1 MFCPQQPDLN
11 WRNPQVHNAMLDI
24 FRFWMKRGVDGFRLD
39 VFNEYYKDE
48 HFRDN
53 PTKPGIRPFERQ
65 VHLYDANQPEMLKLV
80 EEIRSVTD
88 AFPERYV
95 VGETFLAN
103 PKEAARYIGKDKLH
117 AAFNFDLL
125 GCPWNA
131 GKMQNA
137 LQHGENVLEEDAW
150 PTLVLNNHDNKR
162 SASRYHTGE
171 NDDRNKTAMTL
182 LLTARGT
189 PYLYYGE
196 EIGMRNIKVPY
207 NKIQDPPGK
216 RYFPFFPTRDACR
229 SPMQWDASPQAGFST
244 AEPWMAV
251 NPDYTFRNVEAQK
264 HDPDSLY
271 TFTRRLIELRKQ
283 HPALRKGLYQPLTF
297 DPKSLMAYLRQTND
311 EIILVA
317 LNYSRRP
324 IRLFLGNNFTS
335 KRWSL
340 LLSSKRTEF
349 EPLKGNALKL
359 LGNEAL
365 VVKVG

>member
-1 MFCPQQPDLN
+1 M
-11 WRNPQVHNAMLDI
+11 
-24 FRFWMKRGVDGFRLD
+24 
-39 VFNEYYKDE
+39 
-48 HFRDN
+48 
-53 PTKPGIRPFERQ
+53 
-65 VHLYDANQPEMLKLV
+65 
-80 EEIRSVTD
+80 
-88 AFPERYV
+88 
-95 VGETFLAN
+95 VGETFLAT
-103 PKEAARYIGKDKLH
+103 PKEAAKYTGKDKLH
-117 AAFNFDLL
+117 AAFNFELL

-162 SASRYHTGE
+162 SASRYHTRE

-216 RYFPFFPTRDACR
+216 RYFPFFPTHDACR
-229 SPMQWDASPQAGFST
+229 SPMQWEASPHAGFSSV
-244 AEPWMAV
+244 EPWMAIH
-251 NPDYTFRNVEAQK
+251 PDFTFRNVEAQK
-264 HDPDSLY
+264 HDPESLY
-271 TFTRRLIELRKQ
+271 NFTRRLIELRKQ

-317 LNYSRRP
+317 LNTAAAPSDFSLATTSP
-324 IRLFLGNNFTS
+324 AKNGLCCFLA
-335 KRWSL
+335 
-340 LLSSKRTEF
+340 
-349 EPLKGNALKL
+349 NAQNL
-359 LGNEAL
+359 NH
-365 VVKVG
+365 